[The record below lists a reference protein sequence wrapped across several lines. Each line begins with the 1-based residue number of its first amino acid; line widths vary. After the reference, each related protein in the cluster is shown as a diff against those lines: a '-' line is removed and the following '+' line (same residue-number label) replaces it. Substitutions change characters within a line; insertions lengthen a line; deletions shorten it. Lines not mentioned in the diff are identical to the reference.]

1 VTTIPDSGPG
11 SNGVFVSL
19 WDIYQEQRAHGRALA
34 EVQGDMTDVKDD
46 VSELRSDV
54 NAMKSRQLPAWF
66 TAILGGVAVT
76 VLGAVAAV
84 WIK

>member
-1 VTTIPDSGPG
+1 MTTVPDSGPN
-11 SNGVFVSL
+11 NGVFVSL

-46 VSELRSDV
+46 VSELRTDM
-54 NAMKSRQLPAWF
+54 NALKSRQLPAWL
-66 TAILGGVAVT
+66 TAILGGAAVT
-76 VLGAVAAV
+76 VLGALAAV